1 MKKYILAAML
11 SPLCSGLVSAESESN
26 LGFEIAPIGD
36 TYLAVVIRRPNMEL
50 MVGFSNFLGENSSNR
65 IRLNSTGTYTEYSST
80 KNFDLVPLI
89 NARYFIN
96 NNIFV
101 MAGFETLIYN
111 DSLQYN
117 ADLSDENNVVEDFTG
132 YSIKGGIGIIFPV
145 LTNVSI
151 VTQSGIERSA
161 VTYSSVD
168 SDNNTAD
175 VTADYED
182 TGVYYSVSYSL
193 AIQYNF

>member
-36 TYLAVVIRRPNMEL
+36 TYLAVVIRRPNMEF

-80 KNFDLVPLI
+80 KHFELVPLI

-132 YSIKGGIGIIFPV
+132 YSIKGGIGVIFPV

-151 VTQSGIERSA
+151 VTQSGIERSD